1 MGERTFWGLKIDKK
15 FSPKISL
22 IYAMLEQDRRLV
34 KDKVRKLQPAHLLWR
49 SDKKTNTVGT
59 LLLHIAEA
67 ELWWMQEVID
77 RKPLTK
83 KQKEEFRYDL
93 YGGENTKQIG
103 KTGLDYLFSKMD
115 KVRRKTRKI
124 LQKLSDRD
132 LDKVHK
138 FKNDGM
144 TYGYILFHL
153 IEHEASHAGQISSL
167 INRMKKLKLIKPKP
181 QS

>member
-1 MGERTFWGLKIDKK
+1 
-15 FSPKISL
+15 
-22 IYAMLEQDRRLV
+22 
-34 KDKVRKLQPAHLLWR
+34 
-49 SDKKTNTVGT
+49 
-59 LLLHIAEA
+59 
-67 ELWWMQEVID
+67 MQEVID

-153 IEHEASHAGQISSL
+153 IEHEASHAG
-167 INRMKKLKLIKPKP
+167 
-181 QS
+181 